1 MNDHD
6 SLPAATVS
14 LKDKDSLNRPSIT
27 VETHDFIRID
37 KSEKL
42 EKLGIIDYAGEIAGE
57 KDNSRDMLLQR
68 EKNPYAPSAP
78 PEEID
83 MIQEAYNPYFRMPER
98 EMDSNHHSY
107 RHEET
112 MNEPEPKMKEILES
126 ELEKYFSLKKSQ
138 MIGSDKSIQPNSLKS
153 LRNKLF
159 KKPLKNREGDNIAS
173 FSQKNERKAATAL
186 PSTQE
191 NSQYT
196 VKELTRKSYP
206 SSKKPKSQAKEVVSI
221 YR

>member
-83 MIQEAYNPYFRMPER
+83 MIQAAYTPYFRMPER

-112 MNEPEPKMKEILES
+112 MNEPEPKMKEKPQLHYPQLRKIHSIQSKNL
-126 ELEKYFSLKKSQ
+126 LEKVIHQVKSQ
-138 MIGSDKSIQPNSLKS
+138 KV
-153 LRNKLF
+153 R
-159 KKPLKNREGDNIAS
+159 
-173 FSQKNERKAATAL
+173 QKR
-186 PSTQE
+186 
-191 NSQYT
+191 
-196 VKELTRKSYP
+196 
-206 SSKKPKSQAKEVVSI
+206 
-221 YR
+221 

>member
-68 EKNPYAPSAP
+68 EKIPMLLPLH
-78 PEEID
+78 
-83 MIQEAYNPYFRMPER
+83 Q
-98 EMDSNHHSY
+98 
-107 RHEET
+107 
-112 MNEPEPKMKEILES
+112 
-126 ELEKYFSLKKSQ
+126 KK
-138 MIGSDKSIQPNSLKS
+138 
-153 LRNKLF
+153 
-159 KKPLKNREGDNIAS
+159 
-173 FSQKNERKAATAL
+173 
-186 PSTQE
+186 
-191 NSQYT
+191 
-196 VKELTRKSYP
+196 
-206 SSKKPKSQAKEVVSI
+206 
-221 YR
+221 